1 MAQSTKHLLA
11 KSLKALMGE
20 KTLDKITVKEIVA
33 RCGVNRQTF
42 YYHFR
47 DIYDLLDWLFVEEGN
62 EFSRRFPDYHNQNDV
77 EAAIRKMCT
86 YLVENRT
93 MAINIYNSLGRDIFG
108 RYLTRELAKLL
119 HLSLTRQAVVVG
131 ASETNVRALVNFYK
145 HGLVGILLDWVDEGL
160 GGDIDEIVS
169 LYRPVIEGAATLA
182 LRQMTQR

>member
-47 DIYDLLDWLFVEEGN
+47 DIYDLLDWLFVEEGH
-62 EFSRRFPDYHNQNDV
+62 EFARRYPDYHIEEDV
-77 EAAIRKMCT
+77 EAAIRKLCT
-86 YLVENRT
+86 YLIENRT
-93 MAINIYNSLGRDIFG
+93 MAINIYNSLGRDTFG

-119 HLSLTRQAVVVG
+119 HLSITRQAVIHG
-131 ASETNVRALVNFYK
+131 ASDASVKALINFYK

-160 GGDIDEIVS
+160 EGDIDEIVGQ
-169 LYRPVIEGAATLA
+169 YRPVIEGAAELA
-182 LRQMTQR
+182 FQKMNKR